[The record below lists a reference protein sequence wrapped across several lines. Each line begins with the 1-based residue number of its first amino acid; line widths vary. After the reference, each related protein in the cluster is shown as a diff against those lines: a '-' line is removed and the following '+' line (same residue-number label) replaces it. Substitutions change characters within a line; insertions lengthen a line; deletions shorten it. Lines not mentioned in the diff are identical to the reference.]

1 MVHRALQ
8 LKDALTLYQNH
19 YIANRRLDSSNQ
31 ISPDDW
37 LQLGELHGL
46 LEPIH
51 ETSLRVQS
59 KSGTHGAT
67 GSLDEASPAMDYVL
81 TKLEAARDALTYMPA
96 NHCKACVNRGW
107 KKLDHYYT
115 TTDNSPA

>member
-1 MVHRALQ
+1 
-8 LKDALTLYQNH
+8 
-19 YIANRRLDSSNQ
+19 
-31 ISPDDW
+31 
-37 LQLGELHGL
+37 
-46 LEPIH
+46 
-51 ETSLRVQS
+51 
-59 KSGTHGAT
+59 
-67 GSLDEASPAMDYVL
+67 MDYVL